1 MRQEVQCAR
10 LLLCPTGLHHSPA
23 ASELLFTLLYSKLTA
38 VIQPCCSFTTFSRR
52 ETKETLIKTTFQ
64 FASYTMLLGVSSVY
78 GFLGLTT
85 EMGVAVLAGA
95 IGLAFSN
102 LDKIARFKGAGFE
115 AEMKMVQTMIE
126 NQTEPSTDQ
135 QEEAKR
141 KDNLSGTDK
150 KILKRL
156 QKPGYTWRYAKT
168 IAGEISK
175 PELETEK
182 ALEALMLRGFT
193 MSTKG
198 SNGEIWSITP
208 LGKSVQQQHDAQ

>member
-1 MRQEVQCAR
+1 MN
-10 LLLCPTGLHHSPA
+10 TKT
-23 ASELLFTLLYSKLTA
+23 LFQ
-38 VIQPCCSFTTFSRR
+38 I
-52 ETKETLIKTTFQ
+52 
-64 FASYTMLLGVSSVY
+64 ASYCMLFIVSSVY
-78 GFLGLTT
+78 GFIGQTT
-85 EMGVAVLAGA
+85 EMGLAMVAGA
-95 IGLAFSN
+95 IGLAFAN

-126 NQTEPSTDQ
+126 NQTEPSSDQ

-141 KDNLSGTDK
+141 KDDLSGTEN

-175 PELETEK
+175 PTLGTEK

-193 MSTKG
+193 KNTKG
-198 SNGEIWSITP
+198 ANGEIWSITQ
-208 LGKSVQQQHDAQ
+208 LGKSVQQQHDSEKS

>member
-1 MRQEVQCAR
+1 MTNKTVN
-10 LLLCPTGLHHSPA
+10 SKI
-23 ASELLFTLLYSKLTA
+23 LFQ
-38 VIQPCCSFTTFSRR
+38 I
-52 ETKETLIKTTFQ
+52 
-64 FASYTMLLGVSSVY
+64 ASYSMLLVVSSVY
-78 GFLGLTT
+78 GFLGQTT
-85 EMGVAVLAGA
+85 EMGVAVVAGA
-95 IGLAFSN
+95 IGLAFTN

-126 NQTEPSTDQ
+126 NQTEPSSDQ

-141 KDNLSGTDK
+141 KDDLSGTEV

-175 PELETEK
+175 PVLDTEK
-182 ALEALMLRGFT
+182 TLEALMLRGFAT
-193 MSTKG
+193 NTKG

-208 LGKSVQQQHDAQ
+208 LGKSVQEQHDSQ